1 MRHRQKGRKLNRSS
15 SHRVALRRN
24 MAAALFER
32 ERIITTPA
40 KAKAVRP
47 FIERLITLARRALPL
62 KDTGNPADRARYLHY
77 YRVALSRL
85 QDKKMVQKLFGE
97 GPWREENE
105 SLATR
110 FADRPGGYTRIVK
123 LGGSRMGLPMG
134 GSVGSIAKLSYTL
147 AGQERVIRMVG
158 NRLGDNAEQVIFE
171 LVGKMGAEATEDV
184 EPQIAADETAPAAE
198 VEAATSDV
206 EEAEADAD
214 APAEDAEDAEASAEE
229 ETEAAEEPAAEESDA
244 ETDA

>member
-1 MRHRQKGRKLNRSS
+1 
-15 SHRVALRRN
+15 
-24 MAAALFER
+24 MAAALIER

-62 KDTGNPADRARYLHY
+62 KDTGNPSDRARYLHY

-105 SLATR
+105 SLAAR
-110 FADRPGGYTRIVK
+110 FAERPGGYTRIVK
-123 LGGSRMGLPMG
+123 LGGSRMGIPMG

-147 AGQERVIRMVG
+147 AGQERVVRMVG

-171 LVGKMGAEATEDV
+171 LVGRMGADATEDV
-184 EPQIAADETAPAAE
+184 EPQIAVDEAEPTAE
-198 VEAATSDV
+198 VEQEVAPSDDDV
-206 EEAEADAD
+206 
-214 APAEDAEDAEASAEE
+214 AEDAVVEEDGDAPTEDAEPADEVVD
-229 ETEAAEEPAAEESDA
+229 EEPETKADA
-244 ETDA
+244 